1 MKYKLNIILTK
12 FYKIYFHLKFVLKQ
26 LIFFTLFGKFWL
38 MYFFLVPIVV
48 PILFFNSVLQLDT
61 NIPFLVYFFSGL
73 LAFSFSFSAFKF
85 SIRTLFIFRKIYSR
99 TIDLPLKV
107 FDYYFNL
114 NFIYVFFNL
123 IFLIICI
130 IYFNINL
137 DNINIIVFVCSIFNA
152 LYFGKLLTLLGAF
165 INIIFKDSRI
175 ILRNLSTLFFVFSPI
190 AYSIEHIKNEFILL
204 FFTINPISQSAL
216 GIRKSLFEIEPKIID
231 LNILY
236 ATVFI
241 VSYYILR
248 NYIQK
253 RIYKAYSIT
262 T

>member
-1 MKYKLNIILTK
+1 MKYTLNIILTK

-38 MYFFLVPIVV
+38 MYFFLIPIII
-48 PILFFNSVLQLDT
+48 PILFFNSVLQLGT

-99 TIDLPLKV
+99 TIDLPLRV

-123 IFLIICI
+123 VFLISCI
-130 IYFNINL
+130 VYYNINL
-137 DNINIIVFVCSIFNA
+137 DNIDLIAFIISIFNA
-152 LYFGKLLTLLGAF
+152 LYFGKLLTLLGAYV
-165 INIIFKDSRI
+165 NIIFKDSRI
-175 ILRNLSTLFFVFSPI
+175 ILRNISTLFFVFSPI
-190 AYSIEHIKNEFILL
+190 AYTIDHINNNFVKL

-216 GIRKSLFEIEPKIID
+216 GIRKSLFEIETKIID

-236 ATVFI
+236 AFI
-241 VSYYILR
+241 FIISYYILR
-248 NYIQK
+248 KYVEK
-253 RIYKAYSIT
+253 TIYKAYSIT
-262 T
+262 K